1 MALLWSLL
9 WEIEAEQNEYE
20 NISWGMVRNIKSWDL
35 LIVEKAL
42 RTILRTDEAPYWLYQ
57 AARDYVGF
65 SRDVRSPFIPPT
77 PKPDIA
83 VPNAGPPLG
92 DGGEDA
98 PSGNIDRP
106 RKGGKNG
113 RLKASGIDVA
123 APNVSR
129 PLKPRKCSL
138 PRRNPPTPAWRRP
151 ARASAY
157 ARDCEFFCC
166 QRPGCEEWFALS
178 SGSPCQKFCSPSC
191 RQALR
196 RVIERERWWRQRARL
211 ARRQRRPGPCRGP

>member
-1 MALLWSLL
+1 TPPRARGTSRRPQFKRLVHYPRGGNSSCR
-9 WEIEAEQNEYE
+9 QKGN
-20 NISWGMVRNIKSWDL
+20 
-35 LIVEKAL
+35 LIVANHG
-42 RTILRTDEAPYWLYQ
+42 
-57 AARDYVGF
+57 VF

-106 RKGGKNG
+106 RMGGKNG

-123 APNVSR
+123 APNVAR

-138 PRRNPPTPAWRRP
+138 PRRNPPTPVRRRP
-151 ARASAY
+151 ARASAQRVI
-157 ARDCEFFCC
+157 ANFF
-166 QRPGCEEWFALS
+166 QRPKTGLEPSRVVLYPFAQHSVRHGDPL
-178 SGSPCQKFCSPSC
+178 
-191 RQALR
+191 
-196 RVIERERWWRQRARL
+196 ERYGGRYNAPPL
-211 ARRQRRPGPCRGP
+211 ASRH